1 VAKGR
6 AKYACS
12 ECGTVCA
19 QWVGQCPG
27 CKAWNTVEEE
37 QIIAHPRIS
46 RKGGSDASGVAL
58 VARKAEVRPLIEYVE
73 TSIERLPTGEE
84 EFDRVLGGGLV
95 PGAVVLLGGEPG
107 IGKSTLAMQT
117 AMRAQGKILYVTGEE
132 SPEQVR
138 LRADRLGELESRLL
152 ILPETSID
160 AIVEAVQV
168 EQPQLL
174 IVDSVQTLHSSR
186 VESAPGSVAQ
196 VRESTAELLL
206 AAKPMQLPVLLIGH
220 ITKDG
225 ALAGPK
231 VLEHMVDVVL
241 TFEGDRH
248 HAFRILRASKNR
260 FGSTNE
266 AGIFE
271 MQQQGLLPVANPSDV
286 LLGNGVSGENGGAS
300 GTALAVAIEGARP
313 IMVEVQAL
321 VSTAVY
327 GTPQRSVTGYEL
339 RRLHMLLAV
348 LEKRCGFKIGAS
360 DVFLN
365 IAGGLKIGDP
375 ALDLSI
381 VAAAL
386 GSSLDMA
393 VAPKTAFAGEVGL
406 TGEVRPV
413 SRLEQRAREAA
424 RMGIERFVVSG
435 LGRSKIALPKGLKL
449 IEVSRVSDLQRVI
462 F

>member
-1 VAKGR
+1 MARGR
-6 AKYACS
+6 TKYACS
-12 ECGTVCA
+12 ECGQVSA
-19 QWVGQCPG
+19 QWVGQCAA
-27 CKAWNTVEEE
+27 CKAWNTIEEE
-37 QIIAHPRIS
+37 LVESNPRLA
-46 RKGGSDASGVAL
+46 KGGARGGSGGGVAMI
-58 VARKAEVRPLIEYVE
+58 ARKAEVRPLSDYVE
-73 TSIERLPTGEE
+73 TSMRRLPTGDP

-107 IGKSTLAMQT
+107 IGKSTLALQT
-117 AMRAQGKILYVTGEE
+117 AMRALGTILYVTGEE

-138 LRADRLGELESRLL
+138 MRADRLGTLEDRLL
-152 ILPETSID
+152 VLPETSTDAIID
-160 AIVEAVQV
+160 AVRGVKPA
-168 EQPQLL
+168 LL

-186 VESAPGSVAQ
+186 VESTPGSITQ

-206 AAKPMQLPVLLIGH
+206 AAKPLQLPVLLIGH

-225 ALAGPK
+225 SLAGPK

-248 HAFRILRASKNR
+248 HAFRILRAQKNR
-260 FGSTNE
+260 FGSTHE

-271 MQQQGLLPVANPSDV
+271 MQQNGLMPVANPSEV
-286 LLGNGVSGENGGAS
+286 LLTGGVDGAAS
-300 GTALAVAIEGARP
+300 GTALAVAIEGGRP
-313 IMVEVQAL
+313 MMIEVQAL

-327 GTPQRSVTGYEL
+327 GTPQRSSTGYEL
-339 RRLHMLLAV
+339 
-348 LEKRCGFKIGAS
+348 KIGAS

-365 IAGGLKIGDP
+365 IAGGLKINDP
-375 ALDLSI
+375 ALDLSV

-393 VAPKTAFAGEVGL
+393 AAPKTAFAGEVGL

-413 SRLEQRAREAA
+413 SRLEQRVGEAQ
-424 RMGIERFVVSG
+424 RMGIERFVVSS
-435 LGRSKIALPKGLKL
+435 LGRRKIKVPAGIKL
-449 IEVSRVSDLQRVI
+449 IEVGRVADLQRVI